1 MEVRY
6 VQGDGYGIFPVI
18 LKIVAVICVI
28 IGLIAASEIS
38 FIWGVTGIV
47 TALVWWALSDIV
59 EACQRYIKNNNR

>member
-1 MEVRY
+1 MLERNVKES
-6 VQGDGYGIFPVI
+6 GYGIFPVV

-28 IGLIAASEIS
+28 IGFIAASEIS

-59 EACQRYIKNNNR
+59 EACQCYIKNNKR